1 MAYADESSHKGVAVI
16 SPKGDRMIMAGY
28 LACAVLMLVIY
39 YLANTPGKAI
49 SEFPSM
55 TIFP

>member
-1 MAYADESSHKGVAVI
+1 
-16 SPKGDRMIMAGY
+16 MIMAGY